1 MMWLDSSTVA
11 PPSTASRTHSWN
23 VCSMSGSRPDVGS
36 SSTSSSAVGGQRGD
50 QRHLLSVALGVVTC
64 AFGRVQPETFDQLV
78 PTARVQSPER
88 PAEQVDALAARQ
100 PRPQGHLAGDV
111 GEPGVEFDRVAP
123 RVAAEHRRPP
133 GVGAHEPEQ
142 DPDGGGL
149 ARPVGSEEPV
159 DLAAAH
165 VQVQLIQGPGAAEG
179 LDQALDPHHALVF

>member
-1 MMWLDSSTVA
+1 
-11 PPSTASRTHSWN
+11 
-23 VCSMSGSRPDVGS
+23 
-36 SSTSSSAVGGQRGD
+36 
-50 QRHLLSVALGVVTC
+50 
-64 AFGRVQPETFDQLV
+64 
-78 PTARVQSPER
+78 
-88 PAEQVDALAARQ
+88 
-100 PRPQGHLAGDV
+100 
-111 GEPGVEFDRVAP
+111 VEFDRVAP